1 MAKEQKLENL
11 RQANASTAEAQRER
25 RLLVRNF
32 VERNY
37 GVPFTKADL
46 IRYVNAH
53 GFGVSPPTL
62 ERDFAAMGIEQVT
75 AVVAGKKITFYAQ
88 VGYVPEESPEYLRRS
103 LSPEVIENEVF
114 KEMLRSAMDV
124 FVDGKRVVITTAYEK
139 ARHLAMWIKNL
150 WYPEIWYLS
159 KEDGSVIIIETRS
172 EARAKFL
179 RRRLWSVGSEN
190 QKLREKVE
198 AAGEEGNG
206 SDGEVV

>member
-37 GVPFTKADL
+37 GVPFTKTDL
-46 IRYVNAH
+46 MRYVNAH
-53 GFGVSPPTL
+53 GFGAALPTL